1 MLKLVGGVG
10 LALMLGACAG
20 RAPQL
25 SPLVLA
31 SDETASCKDL
41 ATESQ
46 RNSDQMEILAIEE
59 TMKLGQNVVAGVSG
73 FMIWPAW
80 LALDFQNA
88 AGKEAKALEQRNRQL
103 AGLARNRCGS
113 TREHTATV
121 AELPLAPTSTLAA
134 RPEIS
139 TSLVSY

>member
-1 MLKLVGGVG
+1 MLRLVGTVG

-25 SPLVLA
+25 TPLVLA
-31 SDETASCKDL
+31 SDETASCEDL
-41 ATESQ
+41 ATESR
-46 RNSDQMEILAIEE
+46 RNSDQMEILATEE

-73 FMIWPAW
+73 FMVWPAW

-88 AGKEAKALEQRNRQL
+88 AGKEANALEQRNRQL
-103 AGLARNRCGS
+103 AGLARNRCDPA
-113 TREHTATV
+113 RKHTATV
-121 AELPLAPTSTLAA
+121 ADLPLAPTSTLIAK
-134 RPEIS
+134 PEIS